1 MRAKLTAL
9 GFLVAVI
16 VTFNSSP
23 VYAQGGA
30 TPPYGA
36 GYFQVLN
43 DNTTYPCGVGAPG
56 VTVTDQITG
65 ALNQTV
71 FGGGGASDWT
81 CYGQPITITKDVF
94 SPISANILVWG
105 GEHAITVNAN
115 ATIPSNFEICFGPGG
130 SIAAGVG
137 FTLTNH
143 ATSCLGGGGGGG
155 SCPGTA
161 TPTQILYDDGG
172 NCAGIP
178 TSEVDV
184 PDTEVSWQYYFY
196 FGTPFSSFSPFMT
209 DFGGPGDNTV
219 ASLNGPESIALSV
232 LNQVDGGGAG
242 AGELVENLDTGL
254 GDDPGIGIVVYSLF
268 SATGGAQGAL
278 ISASAVGTGAGPV
291 IGLEVQTLNEGSGAL
306 SQSIAIVTDDVAATM
321 TPAEAISFFGG
332 KGLYEFGD
340 WTEPGTDVY
349 ANLVTQAAELPGG
362 GFTKNCSDCDTPAY
376 AGAVCTASVK
386 CLGAQAIYIQE
397 HLDCYGKVT
406 GGGGGG
412 TPGGVP
418 TNLQYNLA
426 GAFAGVSGAASIRA
440 ATSVSL
446 QRYQRQRLSPSRQR
460 QAKTESM

>member
-9 GFLVAVI
+9 GFLVAAI

-23 VYAQGGA
+23 AYAQGGA

-43 DNTTYPCGVGAPG
+43 DNTTYPCGVGSPG

-184 PDTEVSWQYYFY
+184 PDTRVSWEYYFLVW
-196 FGTPFSSFSPFMT
+196 FAC
-209 DFGGPGDNTV
+209 GGLQPRFR
-219 ASLNGPESIALSV
+219 SLCLS
-232 LNQVDGGGAG
+232 G
-242 AGELVENLDTGL
+242 
-254 GDDPGIGIVVYSLF
+254 
-268 SATGGAQGAL
+268 
-278 ISASAVGTGAGPV
+278 
-291 IGLEVQTLNEGSGAL
+291 
-306 SQSIAIVTDDVAATM
+306 
-321 TPAEAISFFGG
+321 
-332 KGLYEFGD
+332 
-340 WTEPGTDVY
+340 
-349 ANLVTQAAELPGG
+349 
-362 GFTKNCSDCDTPAY
+362 
-376 AGAVCTASVK
+376 
-386 CLGAQAIYIQE
+386 
-397 HLDCYGKVT
+397 
-406 GGGGGG
+406 
-412 TPGGVP
+412 
-418 TNLQYNLA
+418 
-426 GAFAGVSGAASIRA
+426 R
-440 ATSVSL
+440 
-446 QRYQRQRLSPSRQR
+446 
-460 QAKTESM
+460 